1 MTPSMVKQYTI
12 FIYKYQITL
21 QKKNYPWYFI
31 MKSFAKHIRTI
42 KKYRLN
48 KSLIAVLEKSILNSM
63 LRNELG
69 YRSNTEMFDMT
80 NYSRTMCVQC
90 FG

>member
-1 MTPSMVKQYTI
+1 MTPPMVKQYTV
-12 FIYKYQITL
+12 FIYKHQITL
-21 QKKNYPWYFI
+21 QKNDLWYFI

-63 LRNELG
+63 LRNKQG